1 MPDEKYEGLTPQ
13 DMSAV
18 AVSLANSREASTS
31 ENSTY
36 EDIENR
42 YNELSAALANLN
54 EKMNGIN
61 TGISDMYFDNSNVCN
76 DYYNLQGIKV
86 EKPGMGIF
94 IRKNSKGI
102 YEKVIL

>member
-18 AVSLANSREASTS
+18 AVSLANSREAHTS
-31 ENSTY
+31 KNSTY
-36 EDIENR
+36 EDLENR
-42 YNELSAALANLN
+42 YNELSAAIDNLN

-61 TGISDMYFDNSNVCN
+61 TGVSDMQPDNSNFSN

-86 EKPGMGIF
+86 EKLGRGIF
-94 IRKNSKGI
+94 
-102 YEKVIL
+102 Y